1 MDNIAYLN
9 QISAENRASQTN
21 SGGLFSPKL
30 LIILGAVVLIAIIII
45 IGGSLSSGSEKGV
58 DLVSQINLRSVNL
71 SKTISTYNKQ
81 TKSSELRSIASSL
94 SSILTETSSKTTELL
109 SSVYGLKNGKVSEKI
124 TQKETAHIE
133 AVNDELEKARL
144 NGLLDRNYVRVL
156 TLQTGLLMSLE
167 SECLSRTNNSDVKN
181 VLSNSYANLASIYET
196 LSNYSDSTS

>member
-9 QISAENRASQTN
+9 QISAENRASKTN
-21 SGGLFSPKL
+21 SNGLFSPKL
-30 LIILGAVVLIAIIII
+30 MIILGAIVLITIIII
-45 IGGSLSSGSEKGV
+45 VGGSLSSGSEKGV
-58 DLVSQINLRSVNL
+58 DLVSQISLRSVNL

-109 SSVYGLKNGKVSEKI
+109 SSVYGLKNGKISEKI
-124 TQKETAHIE
+124 TEKETAYIE
-133 AVNDELEKARL
+133 NVDAELEKARL
-144 NGLLDRNYVRVL
+144 NGLLDRNYVRIL

>member
-9 QISAENRASQTN
+9 QISAENRASKTN
-21 SGGLFSPKL
+21 SNSLFSPKL
-30 LIILGAVVLIAIIII
+30 MIILGAIVLITIIII

-81 TKSSELRSIASSL
+81 AKSSELRSIASSL

-109 SSVYGLKNGKVSEKI
+109 SSVYGLKNGKISEKI
-124 TQKETAHIE
+124 TEKEATYIE
-133 AVNDELEKARL
+133 NVNAELEKARL
-144 NGLLDRNYVRVL
+144 NGLLDRNYVRIL

-181 VLSNSYANLASIYET
+181 VLSNSYANLAGIYET

>member
-9 QISAENRASQTN
+9 QISAENRASQAN

-30 LIILGAVVLIAIIII
+30 LIILGAVVLIAVIII